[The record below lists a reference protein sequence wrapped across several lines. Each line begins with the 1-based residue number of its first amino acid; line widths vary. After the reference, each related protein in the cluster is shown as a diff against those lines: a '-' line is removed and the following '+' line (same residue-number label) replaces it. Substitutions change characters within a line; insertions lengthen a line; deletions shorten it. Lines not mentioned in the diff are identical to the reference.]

1 MEKRKMVRARA
12 GGFTLIELL
21 VVIAIIGVLIGL
33 LLPSVLK
40 VRETANRVQCENN
53 LRQIGLALQDYHDV
67 RGSFPSGYVS
77 DFDADGTDTGP
88 GWGWA
93 ALILPQ
99 IEQKPLFDAIRF
111 DLPIEDPA
119 NAVQRVTAIFSY
131 VCPSDYVRPTLSVY
145 AAGPGGDPSF
155 PICDLASAS
164 YVGMYGTTEPG
175 VDGDGVFF
183 RNSHVALREI
193 TDGAS
198 QTILVGERSSNLGD
212 ATWVGSVTGAVLLTD
227 NAIHRE
233 PEHAS
238 GMVLGSAG
246 ERLGPGDPNGDAN
259 QFASRHGQ
267 GANFVFADGHVSF
280 LKASMNYQAYRAL
293 ATRAGRDSVSGDY

>member
-1 MEKRKMVRARA
+1 MVRSRP

-21 VVIAIIGVLIGL
+21 VVIAIVSVLIGL
-33 LLPSVLK
+33 LLPAVMKL
-40 VRETANRVQCENN
+40 REAANRVQCENN
-53 LRQIGLALQDYHDV
+53 LRQIGLALQDYHDA

-77 DFDADGTDTGP
+77 NFDADGNDTGP

-111 DLPIEDPA
+111 ELPIEDPA
-119 NAVQRVTAIFSY
+119 NAVQRVTLVPSY
-131 VCPSDYVRPTLSVY
+131 LCPSDSVPLTLTVY
-145 AAGPGGDPSF
+145 AADPSGN
-155 PICDLASAS
+155 PSSRICDLASAS
-164 YVGMYGTTEPG
+164 YVAMYGTTEPG

-198 QTILVGERSSNLGD
+198 QTILVGERSRNLGD

-246 ERLGPGDPNGDAN
+246 EDSGQVIPMATPTS
-259 QFASRHGQ
+259 SR
-267 GANFVFADGHVSF
+267 ADMAAVRTSC
-280 LKASMNYQAYRAL
+280 LPT
-293 ATRAGRDSVSGDY
+293 AT

>member
-1 MEKRKMVRARA
+1 MGEQILSGRRRD
-12 GGFTLIELL
+12 GFSLVELL
-21 VVIAIIGVLIGL
+21 VVIAIIGVLIAL
-33 LLPSVLK
+33 LLPAVLK
-40 VRETANRVQCENN
+40 ARESANRVQCVNN
-53 LRQIGLALQDYHDV
+53 LRQIGLALQDYHGV
-67 RGSFPSGYVS
+67 NVSFPPGYVS
-77 DFDADGTDTGP
+77 EFDKDGNDTGP

-93 ALILPQ
+93 AQILKY
-99 IEQKPLFDAIRF
+99 IDQKPLFDTLRM
-111 DLPIEDPA
+111 DLPIEDRA
-119 NAVQRVTAIFSY
+119 NTVPRMNIVSTFQ
-131 VCPSDYVRPTLSVY
+131 CPSDYLPPTFTVY
-145 AAGPGGDPSF
+145 AAGPDGNPSS
-155 PICDLASAS
+155 PICDVASAS

-198 QTILVGERSSNLGD
+198 QTILVGERSRNLGE
-212 ATWVGSVTGAVLLTD
+212 ATWVGSVTAAVLLTD

-259 QFASRHGQ
+259 QFASRHGP

-280 LKASMNYQAYRAL
+280 LKASMDYATYRAL
-293 ATRAGRDSVSGDY
+293 ATRAGRESVSGDY